1 MSRSS
6 YLKSYYS
13 DYPEKL
19 MEQFIKDLDALH
31 TSHTY
36 QFENNRK
43 VPLLTR
49 EEDER
54 QRNGNKCEN
63 CGAEFDK
70 ITDSGERVVKVK
82 HHDHKTNK
90 FIEAWCSLCNILN
103 NNIYFKTIVYE
114 SSNETPQ

>member
-1 MSRSS
+1 VVDGKTTQLPYSYVILSSDLLLLRDKRMSRSS

-54 QRNGNKCEN
+54 
-63 CGAEFDK
+63 
-70 ITDSGERVVKVK
+70 
-82 HHDHKTNK
+82 
-90 FIEAWCSLCNILN
+90 
-103 NNIYFKTIVYE
+103 
-114 SSNETPQ
+114 